1 MSEKVLIEIP
11 TDLADQLA
19 NRSEMVPEILRLGL
33 RQLRVQEALLLYEQG
48 VVTLARAAELADLP
62 LQEMI
67 QEARSKGI
75 KPKWSDAMIEEEMA

>member
-1 MSEKVLIEIP
+1 MPEKVIIEIP

-19 NRSEMVPEILRLGL
+19 DRTEIVPEILRLGL

-67 QEARSKGI
+67 QEARAKGI
-75 KPKWSDAMIEEEMA
+75 QPKWSDSMIEEEMA

>member
-48 VVTLARAAELADLP
+48 VVTLARAAELAELP

-75 KPKWSDAMIEEEMA
+75 QPKWSDAMIEEEMA

>member
-1 MSEKVLIEIP
+1 MPEKVIIEIP

-19 NRSEMVPEILRLGL
+19 DRTEIVPEILRLGL

-75 KPKWSDAMIEEEMA
+75 QPKWSDSMIEEEMA